1 MDDITL
7 TLNRLE
13 RHLGRA
19 FDARS
24 NEDEITQRIKR
35 IAEDTARQSE
45 SPVRVSALA
54 SGGDDLSWHD
64 GPRHAH
70 ATPRHENAP
79 LFINSLTGEL
89 STLRNEMR
97 TTINSGIREE
107 FAALRDELGA
117 TVAALPPSRDT
128 DKLEAVLRNISRS
141 MTELLDRDDRDTRLL
156 QVELERVKAAI
167 ADLVHSE
174 QVRSEAGGFGNTAAF
189 QALETRF
196 DQVLASI
203 DHLPETISIHGLEVR
218 LQQLAH
224 SLEHLALHA
233 QSERPELL
241 ALIDERLDEISRA
254 IAASAAL
261 ARTSGIDGAVLHR
274 IEGRIGSLATQINE
288 LAEGNAGSG
297 VIEHLSALS
306 RRVDDIAE
314 RLEIPEQIL
323 ERLTHYV
330 SLISERLDT
339 VAMPPETANMLRGIE
354 AHLAQL
360 ADAFAHQQANA
371 LHQDRDLFRDLEH
384 KLEDVVRRLEN
395 SASGSAD
402 TSLLDLIE
410 DRFSDLARR
419 IDDVREIEDERA
431 LHALESRLENMASKL
446 YSVSGTG
453 GDPRLLR
460 SLETQLGRLSSQ
472 LSHSVQGTESIASL
486 SPRLDHIER
495 SITESRASLIEATR
509 QAAEEALRKFA
520 ASREPEMVDGRL
532 QEEIQK
538 LESLTRQSAEKNSQT
553 FEAIQETLLKIVSRL
568 GTLETASDESLS
580 AVPPDTLVSGDGL
593 GIGTSM
599 GRGYAPLAPS
609 GSAYG
614 SDTSRTENTRFS
626 APSRLRSLS
635 TAFGHRRTKQ
645 AQHTHFA
652 SHTPEP
658 RLTRS
663 TDGDAPERENAP
675 DIHAILRRVTGE
687 RRDVAPPLTSRA
699 DEPHSTS
706 GKSGIGRILARH
718 RKKTLVAIGSVILL
732 AGGIQIASTIADQP
746 SEERVAAHSTSTDE
760 TATATMEP
768 RDPIHTSAISADV
781 EQKPLAE
788 DRIVPTPIVALAEQS
803 SDASA
808 KPVEV
813 IRFIPQASDLPAD
826 LEPEVLRNAA
836 LEGNAVAFFEIANR
850 LVEGR
855 GVAVDLEAAATWY
868 ERAAEQGLALA
879 QYRIGN
885 MYEKGTGVKRDIASA
900 KKWYQTAAEQG
911 NVNAM
916 HNLGVLMAM
925 GVEDRVDNKEA
936 VRWFT
941 EASDFDVTDSQFN
954 LAILAAKGL
963 GMPKDLTEAYK
974 WFDIVA
980 RKGDTDAAA
989 KRDEVASAMSPEEL
1003 KVAEG
1008 KAMLWQAR
1016 AVNPAANT
1024 VTVPV
1029 EWSGDVPLASDSVE
1043 FKRAVANI
1051 QLILNKM
1058 GFDAGAA
1065 DGIVGEKTREA
1076 IRAFQSENGMSATG
1090 EIDNEL
1096 VKKLLERNETA

>member
-1 MDDITL
+1 MSTRHSYIDRLNEGRQRKTSSALDDITL

-117 TVAALPPSRDT
+117 TVSALPPSRDT

-141 MTELLDRDDRDTRLL
+141 MTELLDRDDRDTRLQ

-174 QVRSEAGGFGNTAAF
+174 QARSEAGGFGNTAAF
-189 QALETRF
+189 QALGTRF
-196 DQVLASI
+196 GQVRAAI
-203 DHLPETISIHGLEVR
+203 DRRPETISSHGLEVR

-224 SLEHLALHA
+224 SLQHLALHA

-288 LAEGNAGSG
+288 LAEGNTASG
-297 VIEHLSALS
+297 VIEHLTALS
-306 RRVDDIAE
+306 SRVDDIAE
-314 RLEIPEQIL
+314 RLWIPEQIL

-371 LHQDRDLFRDLEH
+371 LHQDRDLFRDLEQ
-384 KLEDVVRRLEN
+384 KLEDVVQRLEH

-460 SLETQLGRLSSQ
+460 SLESQLGRLSSQ
-472 LSHSVQGTESIASL
+472 LSHSVQGTESIAAL

-509 QAAEEALRKFA
+509 QAAEEALRKF
-520 ASREPEMVDGRL
+520 
-532 QEEIQK
+532 
-538 LESLTRQSAEKNSQT
+538 
-553 FEAIQETLLKIVSRL
+553 
-568 GTLETASDESLS
+568 
-580 AVPPDTLVSGDGL
+580 
-593 GIGTSM
+593 
-599 GRGYAPLAPS
+599 
-609 GSAYG
+609 
-614 SDTSRTENTRFS
+614 
-626 APSRLRSLS
+626 
-635 TAFGHRRTKQ
+635 
-645 AQHTHFA
+645 
-652 SHTPEP
+652 
-658 RLTRS
+658 
-663 TDGDAPERENAP
+663 
-675 DIHAILRRVTGE
+675 
-687 RRDVAPPLTSRA
+687 
-699 DEPHSTS
+699 
-706 GKSGIGRILARH
+706 
-718 RKKTLVAIGSVILL
+718 
-732 AGGIQIASTIADQP
+732 
-746 SEERVAAHSTSTDE
+746 
-760 TATATMEP
+760 
-768 RDPIHTSAISADV
+768 
-781 EQKPLAE
+781 
-788 DRIVPTPIVALAEQS
+788 
-803 SDASA
+803 
-808 KPVEV
+808 
-813 IRFIPQASDLPAD
+813 
-826 LEPEVLRNAA
+826 
-836 LEGNAVAFFEIANR
+836 
-850 LVEGR
+850 
-855 GVAVDLEAAATWY
+855 
-868 ERAAEQGLALA
+868 
-879 QYRIGN
+879 
-885 MYEKGTGVKRDIASA
+885 
-900 KKWYQTAAEQG
+900 
-911 NVNAM
+911 
-916 HNLGVLMAM
+916 
-925 GVEDRVDNKEA
+925 
-936 VRWFT
+936 
-941 EASDFDVTDSQFN
+941 
-954 LAILAAKGL
+954 
-963 GMPKDLTEAYK
+963 
-974 WFDIVA
+974 
-980 RKGDTDAAA
+980 
-989 KRDEVASAMSPEEL
+989 
-1003 KVAEG
+1003 
-1008 KAMLWQAR
+1008 
-1016 AVNPAANT
+1016 
-1024 VTVPV
+1024 
-1029 EWSGDVPLASDSVE
+1029 
-1043 FKRAVANI
+1043 
-1051 QLILNKM
+1051 
-1058 GFDAGAA
+1058 
-1065 DGIVGEKTREA
+1065 
-1076 IRAFQSENGMSATG
+1076 
-1090 EIDNEL
+1090 
-1096 VKKLLERNETA
+1096 